1 MRRLAFLP
9 LLALALAA
17 PPAAAQDGGEQAAPS
32 DAAMAGALLSAKRS
46 YTRAERPRCG
56 EKGAGG
62 DIVVCAPDDGA
73 QWRVPSTA
81 ESDPTSREA
90 LRDGVPRAPQLDRG
104 SCRGQP
110 GCITGGWAPPPIYI
124 IDLAA
129 IPEAPKD
136 SDAEKVAKGEMSDR

>member
-1 MRRLAFLP
+1 MRRLACLP
-9 LLALALAA
+9 IALAFAA
-17 PPAAAQDGGEQAAPS
+17 PPALAQEGGAEALPS
-32 DAAMAGALLSAKRS
+32 DAAMAGALLSARRS
-46 YTRAERPRCG
+46 YTRADRPRCG

-81 ESDPTSREA
+81 DSDPTSRAA

-129 IPEAPKD
+129 IPETPKD
-136 SDAEKVAKGEMSDR
+136 SDADKVARGEMSDR